1 LAFKICFFFYVK
13 LRLFLCCFPLT
24 SSTFIVAYAGSQ
36 QTVADIIG
44 RPDGCPIRSDKGV

>member
-1 LAFKICFFFYVK
+1 MVSIHEHDRTLD
-13 LRLFLCCFPLT
+13 
-24 SSTFIVAYAGSQ
+24 YAQ